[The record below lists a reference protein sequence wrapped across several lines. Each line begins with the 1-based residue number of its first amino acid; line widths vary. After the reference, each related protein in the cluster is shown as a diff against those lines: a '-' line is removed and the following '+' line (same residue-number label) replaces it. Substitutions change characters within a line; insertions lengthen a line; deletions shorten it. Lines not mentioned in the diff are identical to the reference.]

1 MSGQRRAELVSEPYR
16 IDEQT
21 ANAFLAAIPDRPGSP
36 RRLNIH
42 NDPQAART
50 AGYQAP
56 IVAGEH
62 TWAFLAGFL
71 ADRYGPRFADGGR
84 LEASF
89 IKPVLFGETIRAFAR
104 ENGSSGDCVELEVW
118 VENDRGQ
125 KVAIGAARVRA
136 G

>member
-1 MSGQRRAELVSEPYR
+1 MSGQRRAELRSEPYL
-16 IDEQT
+16 IDENT
-21 ANAFLAAIPDRPGSP
+21 ANAYLAANPERPGS

-42 NDPQAART
+42 NDPQAARK

-56 IVAGEH
+56 IIAGEH

-71 ADRYGPRFADGGR
+71 ADRYGERFIHGGR

-89 IKPVLFGETIRAFAR
+89 IKPLLFGESIRAFAR
-104 ENGSSGDCVELEVW
+104 ELGPSGDCVELEVW